1 MEKKMIC
8 ICCPKGCH
16 LVYKDGEVTGYSCL
30 RGLNYGKQEATNPTR
45 IVTSTVKV
53 NSETIKVVPVKTNA
67 PVPKDMIFKV
77 MEEINKVSVSL
88 PIKMNQVIV
97 KDVLSLGVDIIA
109 TKEYL
114 IA

>member
-1 MEKKMIC
+1 MEKNMIC

-16 LVYKDGEVTGYSCL
+16 LTYKDGEVTGNSCL

-45 IVTSTVKV
+45 IVTSTVEV
-53 NSETIKVVPVKTNA
+53 NSKDVKVIPVKTNA
-67 PVPKDMIFKV
+67 PVPKNMIFKV
-77 MEEINKVSVSL
+77 MEEINKVKVNP
-88 PIKMNQVIV
+88 PIAMNQVII

-114 IA
+114 GA